1 MDSKNA
7 RLTFSF
13 GGTDIIGRRLIKG
26 KKKGVIARDMSCLYD
41 VWGSCAQLTFCL
53 CINLPCAL
61 IECLFLFPLYFSK
74 LAHGCCCCRYQQ
86 CPPWAISHICSYQ
99 HCPVISIPIYITSLI
114 PWYIMHSRK
123 RWNLAH
129 ESPFLLHVQSFPIF
143 NHPTVPCILL
153 SNYLDHQLLLFKRF
167 FTWFAL
173 LKSCQFSILCLQ
185 QCYKE
190 NDNAVNVLWAYRF
203 MLMCWKDTVEWL

>member
-7 RLTFSF
+7 RFTFSF

-99 HCPVISIPIYITSLI
+99 HCPVISIPIYNIINPMIHHAFKKEMESCSWIPFFITCSKFSHI
-114 PWYIMHSRK
+114 QSSNSAMHTTFKLPRPSV
-123 RWNLAH
+123 A
-129 ESPFLLHVQSFPIF
+129 PI
-143 NHPTVPCILL
+143 
-153 SNYLDHQLLLFKRF
+153 
-167 FTWFAL
+167 
-173 LKSCQFSILCLQ
+173 
-185 QCYKE
+185 
-190 NDNAVNVLWAYRF
+190 
-203 MLMCWKDTVEWL
+203 

>member
-1 MDSKNA
+1 M
-7 RLTFSF
+7 RT
-13 GGTDIIGRRLIKG
+13 TDFLSLHKSSMCLNWMLVSLSPLLFKAGSWLLLLQISTMSPVSNFTYLLI
-26 KKKGVIARDMSCLYD
+26 S
-41 VWGSCAQLTFCL
+41 T
-53 CINLPCAL
+53 LPCHQYPH
-61 IECLFLFPLYFSK
+61 I
-74 LAHGCCCCRYQQ
+74 YQ
-86 CPPWAISHICSYQ
+86 
-99 HCPVISIPIYITSLI
+99 TSLI

-129 ESPFLLHVQSFPIF
+129 ESPFLLRVQSFPIF

-153 SNYLDHQLLLFKRF
+153 SNYLDHQLLLFRRF

-203 MLMCWKDTVEWL
+203 MLMCWKDTVE